1 MKILIVEDEKDIAHN
16 IAEYLRDEAFT
27 VDIAYDG
34 ETAVESIC
42 NPNLGYECIL
52 LDILLPKKNGL
63 TVCREVRSLGVKTP
77 IIMLTALDS
86 LDNLTTGLDI
96 GADDYIAKPFS
107 FRELISR
114 IKAVTR
120 RTSLAEIEWSRLRV
134 ADLELD
140 TKTKT
145 AFRWGREIPLSR
157 IHFQILEVLMRHAG
171 SVLSKSDIENRV
183 WESKKELWSDVV
195 RTHIQMLRVQID
207 RDFDTKLIQTVRGL
221 GYKIQAPENM

>member
-16 IAEYLRDEAFT
+16 IAEYLRSEAFT

-34 ETAVESIC
+34 VSAVESIC
-42 NPNLGYECIL
+42 NNNLGYECIL

-120 RTSLAEIEWSRLRV
+120 RTSLAEIE
-134 ADLELD
+134 
-140 TKTKT
+140 
-145 AFRWGREIPLSR
+145 
-157 IHFQILEVLMRHAG
+157 
-171 SVLSKSDIENRV
+171 
-183 WESKKELWSDVV
+183 
-195 RTHIQMLRVQID
+195 
-207 RDFDTKLIQTVRGL
+207 
-221 GYKIQAPENM
+221 

>member
-86 LDNLTTGLDI
+86 LDNLTNGLDI
-96 GADDYIAKPFS
+96 GADDYMAKPFS

-114 IKAVTR
+114 IKALTR
-120 RTSLAEIEWSRLRV
+120 RTALA
-134 ADLELD
+134 D
-140 TKTKT
+140 T
-145 AFRWGREIPLSR
+145 E
-157 IHFQILEVLMRHAG
+157 
-171 SVLSKSDIENRV
+171 
-183 WESKKELWSDVV
+183 
-195 RTHIQMLRVQID
+195 
-207 RDFDTKLIQTVRGL
+207 
-221 GYKIQAPENM
+221 

>member
-120 RTSLAEIEWSRLRV
+120 RTSLAEIE
-134 ADLELD
+134 
-140 TKTKT
+140 
-145 AFRWGREIPLSR
+145 
-157 IHFQILEVLMRHAG
+157 
-171 SVLSKSDIENRV
+171 
-183 WESKKELWSDVV
+183 
-195 RTHIQMLRVQID
+195 
-207 RDFDTKLIQTVRGL
+207 
-221 GYKIQAPENM
+221 